1 MDMRSLYGIC
11 IFLVSLVLL
20 SYVPTSMSVSLDV
33 SDLRNKVSKIKVN
46 PRRSLWATGHFM
58 GKKSMSN
65 GAVGDL
71 HSRMKHAEPQVGNMD
86 KLITHAA
93 LQVALQALL
102 EDTQDSK
109 ILPNR
114 ARLCAKCLKGY

>member
-1 MDMRSLYGIC
+1 MLVKFYGKDIWRRASWSSSDV
-11 IFLVSLVLL
+11 IGFSNIRFW
-20 SYVPTSMSVSLDV
+20 SSV
-33 SDLRNKVSKIKVN
+33 NF
-46 PRRSLWATGHFM
+46 GHFM